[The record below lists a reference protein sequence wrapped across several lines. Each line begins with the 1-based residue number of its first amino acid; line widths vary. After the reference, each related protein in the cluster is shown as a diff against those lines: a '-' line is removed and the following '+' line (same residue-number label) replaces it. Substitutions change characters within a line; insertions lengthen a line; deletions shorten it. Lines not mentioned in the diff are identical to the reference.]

1 MPRTVGSAASS
12 VPRAV
17 GSLYDRAIDRMLARP
32 YQVAT
37 ADEARALLDDPESI
51 DVSALADQIQQVA
64 IIAIPIAR
72 RVGALTPGT
81 GLKRVPWVL
90 TILTVA
96 NVARSIRQGVREVQV
111 VGSYLAARLHAT
123 TGEPPDPALV
133 KALTVQVYLSPS
145 RRPSRGGP
153 LGAGRA
159 AAATLA
165 HLRGRG
171 AHDQQGGGAGH
182 RRGGA
187 VGRAGPPRRL
197 SAVSLRD
204 RNGGRADDCT
214 RLESGRPKG
223 SGVRIPPVPRT

>member
-1 MPRTVGSAASS
+1 MIDRVRSAASSVPRAVSSAASSVPRTVGSAASS
-12 VPRAV
+12 VPRAA

-72 RVGALTPGT
+72 RVGTLTRVP

-145 RRPSRGGP
+145 RRPSAADRSVP
-153 LGAGRA
+153 AGR
-159 AAATLA
+159 L
-165 HLRGRG
+165 LRRWLTYGVVGRTTNKT
-171 AHDQQGGGAGH
+171 AVRAI
-182 RRGGA
+182 GA
-187 VGRAGPPRRL
+187 VEQLDVPAL
-197 SAVSLRD
+197 L
-204 RNGGRADDCT
+204 GG
-214 RLESGRPKG
+214 
-223 SGVRIPPVPRT
+223 